1 MGEVSTSCWRNDKV
15 WGRWEELE
23 SCSDHNLSLEN
34 TVGFNSIDKSCKS
47 FPNTLKHEERLSYI
61 LYAYLWRE
69 NVLRYHTALFG
80 QSRLWRSDVVAQTVK
95 NPPAMWEIWVWS
107 LGWEDRLEEGMATHS
122 SIPAWRIPMDRGAW
136 QATVHGVAKITLM
149 MLCREKMNY
158 SSAVSEN
165 KSCWRLVL
173 LCTIILGN
181 CNNHWFNSPHSHRD
195 NRIYAV

>member
-136 QATVHGVAKITLM
+136 RAIAHRVANSWTWLNQLSVHTHMQALICQHQRQQAKALTVLIKVKTGI
-149 MLCREKMNY
+149 
-158 SSAVSEN
+158 
-165 KSCWRLVL
+165 
-173 LCTIILGN
+173 
-181 CNNHWFNSPHSHRD
+181 
-195 NRIYAV
+195 

>member
-107 LGWEDRLEEGMATHS
+107 LGWDNPLEKGVATHWK
-122 SIPAWRIPMDRGAW
+122 IPGQKSLVGYSPYIAQSQTWLKRLSTHAWTTCRNAM
-136 QATVHGVAKITLM
+136 TLTTKSVHL
-149 MLCREKMNY
+149 
-158 SSAVSEN
+158 
-165 KSCWRLVL
+165 
-173 LCTIILGN
+173 
-181 CNNHWFNSPHSHRD
+181 
-195 NRIYAV
+195 